1 VLIKAAING
10 SRTRVEHRAIPV
22 TPEQEA
28 REASL
33 AIAAGAGAIHVHVR
47 NAAERESLA
56 PEDVARTLEAIRA
69 SCPGIPVGISTGA
82 WIVPDASQ
90 RLSLVGAW
98 NVLPD
103 FASVNVHED
112 GSLQLARLLLER
124 GIGVE
129 AGVWNVRSAEA
140 ALSGGLASQ
149 CLRILIEPAEE
160 MDDAM
165 GNLEQIEATLGQVGR
180 PRLLH
185 GVAASAWQLVEMAA
199 RRNYDTRIGFEDTL
213 TLPDGSRAEN
223 NAALVA
229 AAVRI
234 VARVAPGREP
244 GMRANPPFESSFP
257 SA

>member
-10 SRTRVEHRAIPV
+10 SRTRAEHAAIPV
-22 TPEQEA
+22 TPEQKA

-33 AIAAGAGAIHVHVR
+33 AVAAGAGAIHVHVR

-69 SCPGIPVGISTGA
+69 SCPGIPIGISTGA
-82 WIVPDASQ
+82 WIVPDMSQ
-90 RLSLVGAW
+90 RLSLVEAW
-98 NVLPD
+98 DVLPD

-112 GSLQLARLLLER
+112 GSLQLVRLLLER

-129 AGVWNVRSAEA
+129 AGVWDVRSAQ
-140 ALSGGLASQ
+140 ALLGAGLANE
-149 CLRILIEPAEE
+149 CLRILIEPAETAG
-160 MDDAM
+160 DASA
-165 GNLEQIEATLGQVGR
+165 NLDQIEATLGRIGQ

-185 GVAASAWQLVEMAA
+185 GVDASAWPLVEMAA
-199 RRNYDTRIGFEDTL
+199 RRNYDTRTGFEDTL
-213 TLPDGSRAEN
+213 TLPDGSRAES

-234 VARVAPGREP
+234 VAQVARGQEH
-244 GMRANPPFESSFP
+244 GIP
-257 SA
+257 SGTR